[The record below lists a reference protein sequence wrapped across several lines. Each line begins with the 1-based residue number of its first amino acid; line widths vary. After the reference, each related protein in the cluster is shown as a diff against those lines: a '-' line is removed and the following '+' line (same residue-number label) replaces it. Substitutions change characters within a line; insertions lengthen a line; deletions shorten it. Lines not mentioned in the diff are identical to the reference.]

1 MSAFSIK
8 QTFKEMELSIKSGS
22 KYQMTVS
29 GIFEKLGSL
38 GTIVSA
44 MGCAACF
51 PALASLGASIGLG
64 FLSAYEGVFINKLL
78 PLFAII
84 VLVSNILAWLS
95 HRQHIRFVWGLLG
108 PLMVLATLYL
118 FWADNWSTYMFYVG
132 LALML
137 IVSIWNIVSPPEKTC
152 NLPEVETP
160 HEA

>member
-1 MSAFSIK
+1 
-8 QTFKEMELSIKSGS
+8 
-22 KYQMTVS
+22 MTLT
-29 GIFEKLGSL
+29 GLFEKLGSL

-64 FLSAYEGVFINKLL
+64 FLSAFEGVFINKLL

-84 VLVSNILAWLS
+84 VLVSNIFAWVS
-95 HRQHIRFVWGLLG
+95 HRQHIRLVWGLLG
-108 PLMVLATLYL
+108 PSMVLATLYL
-118 FWADNWSTYMFYVG
+118 FWTDSWSTYMFYVG
-132 LALML
+132 LTLML

-152 NLPEVETP
+152 DLSELETP